1 MATQTATPGPR
12 SAFDFFGE
20 TLAAAEG
27 GKFTPEK
34 YKHMVDDLADA
45 AAKDLSIELVVVL
58 RKGDNVALLGVK
70 DGQSTSDGNVL
81 GRILRP
87 IVSRL

>member
-1 MATQTATPGPR
+1 MTTTTTAKPR

-20 TLAAAEG
+20 TLAAADG

-34 YKHMVDDLADA
+34 YKHLVDELA
-45 AAKDLSIELVVVL
+45 AAAVKDPSIEFVVVL
-58 RKGDNVALLGVK
+58 RKGDDVGLLAVK
-70 DGQSTSDGNVL
+70 DGQQTSDRDVL

-87 IVSRL
+87 VVSRL

>member
-1 MATQTATPGPR
+1 MGR
-12 SAFDFFGE
+12 FFIGE

-34 YKHMVDDLADA
+34 YMHAVDDLADA
-45 AAKDLSIELVVVL
+45 AAKDPSIEFVVVL
-58 RKGDNVALLGVK
+58 RKDDNVALLGVK
-70 DGQSTSDGNVL
+70 DGQSTNDGNVL